1 MCADNCG
8 FIPRIAGSLFFSL
21 APGKDSQEANGLK
34 MLQLV
39 FNELCL
45 SLAWDRLLIKDDKTK
60 HCTNPKVTSELMA
73 GDLLLC
79 FRGREA
85 KNVNTSTIINSQK

>member
-1 MCADNCG
+1 
-8 FIPRIAGSLFFSL
+8 
-21 APGKDSQEANGLK
+21 
-34 MLQLV
+34 MLQFV

-60 HCTNPKVTSELMA
+60 HCTNPTATSELMG

-79 FRGREA
+79 FGGREA
-85 KNVNTSTIINSQK
+85 KNVTTSTIINSQK